1 MQTQHKKKILFLI
14 TKSNWGGA
22 QRYVHDLATHLDTS
36 IFDVVVALG
45 GNGALQEMLA
55 VKEIRVI
62 PLREMKNTTSLPQML
77 RVCKEAYTILR
88 KEKPYV
94 LHVNSSIA
102 SLVGALIGR
111 LCAIPKIIFT
121 AHGWAFNEERPLWQR
136 VIIRLLHALTIF
148 LAHSTI
154 AVSEMT
160 KSQMD
165 IPFTQRKMTV
175 IHNGRTIQNPYSRE
189 FSRSFFCEYIP
200 SLRDH
205 TDDFWSVTI
214 AELHPIKQHEVT
226 IRALKSLTTDG
237 ATVRHIIIGDG
248 EMRTSLESL
257 VRELELEH
265 VVFFTGNI
273 LEASRYLKAFDLFIL
288 SSRSEAM
295 AYVIIEACA
304 LGLPIISSK
313 VGGIPEIITHEK
325 DGLLYQQSDVSALTK
340 CYTQLLNDKAL
351 RDTLAQNALLR
362 AQDFTLEKMVRETT
376 KLYE

>member
-1 MQTQHKKKILFLI
+1 MQIQHKKKILFLI

-36 IFDVVVALG
+36 IFDVTVALG
-45 GNGALQEMLA
+45 GDGRLVEELTKKNIRIVKLGALERDISITKDMKAAYELFTL
-55 VKEIRVI
+55 IR
-62 PLREMKNTTSLPQML
+62 S
-77 RVCKEAYTILR
+77 
-88 KEKPYV
+88 EKPDT
-94 LHVNSSIA
+94 LHINSSKA
-102 SLVGALIGR
+102 GGMGAFLGR
-111 LCAIPKIIFT
+111 LCRVPNIIFT

-136 VIIRLLHALTIF
+136 VVIKLLHAMTIF
-148 LAHSTI
+148 LSHTTI
-154 AVSEMT
+154 AVSNMT
-160 KSQMD
+160 KQQMN
-165 IPFTQRKMTV
+165 IPFTHRKMSIV
-175 IHNGRTIQNPYSRE
+175 HNGRTIDDSYSRQ

-205 TDDFWSVTI
+205 MDDFWSVTI

-325 DGLLYQQSDVSALTK
+325 DGLLYPQGDVSALTK

-376 KLYE
+376 KLY